1 MLHQWSE
8 TILTDPNA
16 SGSGQVQDAALALLH
31 HTCFMVV
38 Y

>member
-16 SGSGQVQDAALALLH
+16 SGSGQVEDALALLH